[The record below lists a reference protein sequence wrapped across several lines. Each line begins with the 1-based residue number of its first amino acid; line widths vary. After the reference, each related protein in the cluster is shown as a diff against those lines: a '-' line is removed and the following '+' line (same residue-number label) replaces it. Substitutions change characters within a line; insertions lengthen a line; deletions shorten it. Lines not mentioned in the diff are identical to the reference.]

1 MKMMFGLET
10 WLDFKWD
17 VEGESGIP
25 SERKKGGGGKL
36 QQEAGAKCDT
46 WDMDALY
53 KNLDIKIDFLIFT
66 KLISF

>member
-1 MKMMFGLET
+1 MGKNHPLRCHADFMKMMFGLET

-46 WDMDALY
+46 
-53 KNLDIKIDFLIFT
+53 
-66 KLISF
+66 